1 MSSVEFKLRRLLE
14 DATFFIKN
22 AVEDET
28 YHEKSKNCLDEAD
41 SLVLANTRESFIEI
55 SAETLVF
62 LAEVAL
68 LSEKRNESAERVL
81 NIFFQRITQED

>member
-1 MSSVEFKLRRLLE
+1 MSAVEFKLRRLLE

-41 SLVLANTRESFIEI
+41 NIILENTRLSYTEI
-55 SAETLVF
+55 SAETIL
-62 LAEVAL
+62 
-68 LSEKRNESAERVL
+68 
-81 NIFFQRITQED
+81 

>member
-1 MSSVEFKLRRLLE
+1 MSAEEFKLRRLIE

-41 SLVLANTRESFIEI
+41 NVILENTRQSYTDI
-55 SAETLVF
+55 SAETILL

-68 LSEKRNESAERVL
+68 LSGKRDESAERIL
-81 NIFFQRITQED
+81 MIFFQRIT

>member
-1 MSSVEFKLRRLLE
+1 MSAEEFKLRRLIE

-28 YHEKSKNCLDEAD
+28 YHENSKNCLDEAD
-41 SLVLANTRESFIEI
+41 NLILENTRQSYTDI
-55 SAETLVF
+55 SAETILL

-68 LSEKRNESAERVL
+68 LSGKRDESAERIL
-81 NIFFQRITQED
+81 MIFFQRIT

>member
-1 MSSVEFKLRRLLE
+1 MSTVEFKLRRLLE

-41 SLVLANTRESFIEI
+41 SLVLSNTRESFSII

-62 LAEVAL
+62 LAEVSL

-81 NIFFQRITQED
+81 NIFFQRIT

>member
-1 MSSVEFKLRRLLE
+1 MSAEEFKLRRLIE

-41 SLVLANTRESFIEI
+41 NLILENTRQSYTDI
-55 SAETLVF
+55 SAETIPL

-68 LSEKRNESAERVL
+68 LSGKRDESAERIL
-81 NIFFQRITQED
+81 MIFFQRIT

>member
-1 MSSVEFKLRRLLE
+1 MSTVEFKLRRLLE

-41 SLVLANTRESFIEI
+41 SLVLSNTRESFSMI

-62 LAEVAL
+62 LAEVSL

-81 NIFFQRITQED
+81 NIFFQRIT

>member
-14 DATFFIKN
+14 DSTFFIKN

-41 SLVLANTRESFIEI
+41 NLMLENTR
-55 SAETLVF
+55 
-62 LAEVAL
+62 
-68 LSEKRNESAERVL
+68 
-81 NIFFQRITQED
+81 

>member
-41 SLVLANTRESFIEI
+41 NLILENTRQSYTDI
-55 SAETLVF
+55 SAETILL

-68 LSEKRNESAERVL
+68 LSGKRDESAERIL
-81 NIFFQRITQED
+81 MIFFQRIT

>member
-1 MSSVEFKLRRLLE
+1 MSAEEFKLRRLIE

-41 SLVLANTRESFIEI
+41 NLILENTRQSYTEI
-55 SAETLVF
+55 SAETILL

-68 LSEKRNESAERVL
+68 LSGKRDESAERIL
-81 NIFFQRITQED
+81 MIFFQRIT

>member
-1 MSSVEFKLRRLLE
+1 MSTVEFKLRRLLE

-41 SLVLANTRESFIEI
+41 SLVLSNTRESFSII

-62 LAEVAL
+62 LAEVSL

-81 NIFFQRITQED
+81 NIFF

>member
-1 MSSVEFKLRRLLE
+1 MSTVEFKLRRLLE

-41 SLVLANTRESFIEI
+41 SLVLNNTRESYSMI

-62 LAEVAL
+62 LAEVSL

-81 NIFFQRITQED
+81 NIFFQRIT

>member
-1 MSSVEFKLRRLLE
+1 MSTVEFKLRRLLE
-14 DATFFIKN
+14 DAAFFIKN

-41 SLVLANTRESFIEI
+41 SLVLNNTRESYSMI

-62 LAEVAL
+62 LAEVSL

-81 NIFFQRITQED
+81 NIFFQRIT

>member
-1 MSSVEFKLRRLLE
+1 MSAVEFKLRRLIE

-41 SLVLANTRESFIEI
+41 NLVLENTR
-55 SAETLVF
+55 
-62 LAEVAL
+62 
-68 LSEKRNESAERVL
+68 
-81 NIFFQRITQED
+81 

>member
-1 MSSVEFKLRRLLE
+1 MSAEEFKLRRLIE

-41 SLVLANTRESFIEI
+41 NLILENTRQSYTDI
-55 SAETLVF
+55 SAETILL

-68 LSEKRNESAERVL
+68 LSGKRDESAERIL
-81 NIFFQRITQED
+81 MIFFQRIT

>member
-1 MSSVEFKLRRLLE
+1 MSTVEFKLRRLLE

-41 SLVLANTRESFIEI
+41 SLVLSNTRESFSMI

-62 LAEVAL
+62 LAEV
-68 LSEKRNESAERVL
+68 SECV
-81 NIFFQRITQED
+81 